1 MADISYSKINWEN
14 EPSHNTPLS
23 AQNLNKMDTAI
34 DELVEKSN
42 SLKPNPTGT
51 PTEGLEKLEYDGTVY
66 EVKGGHKILND
77 SGSILTQKDEM
88 QFNGVYTHN
97 ASTIT
102 EVDIVREFQSKA
114 EIEALTGEAKKGFE
128 VIEDNEE
135 YIPYTGSD
143 ILFDNTDT
151 SFEGDNV
158 QEVLE
163 EVDERIDDVSTPVDI
178 SSQIVFN
185 ETYIDTSSSN
195 TVIRAYKI
203 GKMVIVNVN
212 GLSLKSA
219 LSSTVSIM
227 SGLPVPKDV
236 LNVGL
241 ANAISGST
249 SADGWNTS
257 RYRINASGELQLWYD
272 NVPQTSVPFG
282 QFIYFTN

>member
-1 MADISYSKINWEN
+1 MADISYSKINWKN

-34 DELVEKSN
+34 YDLVTKSN
-42 SLKPNPTGT
+42 SLVPNPDES

-77 SGSILTQKDEM
+77 SGSVLTQMDNM

-102 EVDIVREFQSKA
+102 EVDIVREFSTVA

-151 SFEGDNV
+151 SFEGENV

-163 EVDERIDDVSTPVDI
+163 EVDTALDVLDNKIKFDNLTGTTNNNGSIVIPNNRKIIHALIKGGVSYTYRLGNAGSVTYIHIMDELGNAIASTNVDI
-178 SSQIVFN
+178 D
-185 ETYIDTSSSN
+185 Y
-195 TVIRAYKI
+195 YY
-203 GKMVIVNVN
+203 
-212 GLSLKSA
+212 
-219 LSSTVSIM
+219 
-227 SGLPVPKDV
+227 
-236 LNVGL
+236 LN
-241 ANAISGST
+241 I
-249 SADGWNTS
+249 
-257 RYRINASGELQLWYD
+257 
-272 NVPQTSVPFG
+272 
-282 QFIYFTN
+282 